1 MLDFKEITDGT
12 QFEIFVREMLI
23 AYGLRAFWSGV
34 GPDGGK
40 DLLCIEPQKSFFEDL
55 EKSGWYPVN
64 TMLTAIILLV

>member
-1 MLDFKEITDGT
+1 
-12 QFEIFVREMLI
+12 MLI

-40 DLLCIEPQKSFFEDL
+40 DLLCIEPQKSFFEDS

>member
-40 DLLCIEPQKSFFEDL
+40 RFIMHRTSKKLF
-55 EKSGWYPVN
+55 
-64 TMLTAIILLV
+64 

>member
-34 GPDGGK
+34 GPDG
-40 DLLCIEPQKSFFEDL
+40 
-55 EKSGWYPVN
+55 
-64 TMLTAIILLV
+64 